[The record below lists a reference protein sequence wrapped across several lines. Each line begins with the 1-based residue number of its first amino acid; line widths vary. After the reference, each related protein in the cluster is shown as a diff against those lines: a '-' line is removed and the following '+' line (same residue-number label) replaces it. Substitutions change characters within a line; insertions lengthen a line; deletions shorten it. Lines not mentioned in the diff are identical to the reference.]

1 MSATQRIKG
10 HLAYKLGQSL
20 LDYDKAK
27 KESLGGGVNTLTL

>member
-1 MSATQRIKG
+1 MSAAQKIKN

-27 KESLGGGVNTLTL
+27 KESLGGG